1 MDGKKQQQAEKRRT
15 RRRRKRQRE
24 REREREEV
32 EEKRG
37 EKKEKRNE
45 GKKSSPGALSG
56 ASGYIIVLRRTVG
69 HRVTRKNTWTVD
81 AQLFV
86 WP

>member
-1 MDGKKQQQAEKRRT
+1 MGKKQHAEK
-15 RRRRKRQRE
+15 KKKNKKKE
-24 REREREEV
+24 KKSEKAREREEV

-56 ASGYIIVLRRTVG
+56 ASGCIVLRRTVG
-69 HRVTRKNTWTVD
+69 HRDTNDNTWAVD

-86 WP
+86 CP

>member
-1 MDGKKQQQAEKRRT
+1 MGRNNNKQRKEEQEEGKE
-15 RRRRKRQRE
+15 RE

>member
-1 MDGKKQQQAEKRRT
+1 MGRNNNKQRKEEQEEEGK
-15 RRRRKRQRE
+15 E
-24 REREREEV
+24 REREKRWR
-32 EEKRG
+32 KRG
-37 EKKEKRNE
+37 EKRRKKETRE
-45 GKKSSPGALSG
+45 KKSSPGALSG

>member
-15 RRRRKRQRE
+15 RRRRK